1 MEATQKADVLNLVK
15 AVLGYRT
22 NVRDMLLEK
31 IIDSVVDE
39 LEKVKGVPFNFDNN
53 EIVMYVVDM
62 AVFRYQNLGGGTI
75 PRNLDYRLKNLIVKY
90 RKAGE
95 ADVRCRN

>member
-1 MEATQKADVLNLVK
+1 MEQQQRNDILNLVK

-22 NVRDMLLEK
+22 NVRDELLLR

-39 LEKVKGVPFNFDNN
+39 LEKVKGVPFDFENN
-53 EIVMYVVDM
+53 EIVMYVADM
-62 AVFRYQNLGGGTI
+62 VVFRYQNLGGGTI

-90 RKAGE
+90 RKVGE
-95 ADVRCRN
+95 AGV

>member
-39 LEKVKGVPFNFDNN
+39 LEKVKGVPFDFSNN

-95 ADVRCRN
+95 ADV

>member
-1 MEATQKADVLNLVK
+1 MEHQQRNDILNLVK

-22 NVRDMLLEK
+22 NVRDELLFR

-39 LEKVKGVPFNFDNN
+39 LEEVKGIPFDFGNN

-62 AVFRYQNLGGGTI
+62 AVFRYQNMGGGTI
-75 PRNLDYRLKNLIVKY
+75 PRNLEYRLKNLIVKY
-90 RKAGE
+90 RLGG
-95 ADVRCRN
+95 V

>member
-1 MEATQKADVLNLVK
+1 MEATQKADILNLVK
-15 AVLGYRT
+15 AILGYRT

-39 LEKVKGVPFNFDNN
+39 LEKVKGVPFDFGNN
-53 EIVMYVVDM
+53 EIVMYVVDV

-75 PRNLDYRLKNLIVKY
+75 PRNLEYRLRNLIVKY
-90 RKAGE
+90 REVGE
-95 ADVRCRN
+95 ANV

>member
-15 AVLGYRT
+15 AILGYRT
-22 NVRDMLLEK
+22 NVRDTLIER

-39 LEKVKGVPFNFDNN
+39 LEKVKGVPFDFANN
-53 EIVMYVVDM
+53 EIVMYVADM
-62 AVFRYQNLGGGTI
+62 VVFRYQNLGGGTI

-95 ADVRCRN
+95 VDV

>member
-15 AVLGYRT
+15 AILGYRT
-22 NVRDMLLEK
+22 NVRDELLFR

-39 LEKVKGVPFNFDNN
+39 LEKVKGVSFDFENN

-62 AVFRYQNLGGGTI
+62 TVFRYQNMGGGTV
-75 PRNLDYRLKNLIVKY
+75 PRNLDYRLKNLIVQY
-90 RKAGE
+90 RKDGE
-95 ADVRCRN
+95 VNV

>member
-1 MEATQKADVLNLVK
+1 MEATQKADILNLVK
-15 AVLGYRT
+15 AILGYRT

-39 LEKVKGVPFNFDNN
+39 LEKVKGVPFDFNNN
-53 EIVMYVVDM
+53 EIVMYVADM

-90 RKAGE
+90 RLGG
-95 ADVRCRN
+95 V

>member
-1 MEATQKADVLNLVK
+1 MEQQQRNDILNLVK
-15 AVLGYRT
+15 AILGYRT
-22 NVRDMLLEK
+22 NVRDELLSR

-39 LEKVKGVPFNFDNN
+39 LEKVKGITFDFGNN

-62 AVFRYQNLGGGTI
+62 TVFRYQNLGGGTI

-90 RKAGE
+90 RKVGE
-95 ADVRCRN
+95 VNV

>member
-15 AVLGYRT
+15 VILGYRT

-39 LEKVKGVPFNFDNN
+39 LEKVKGVPFAFDNN
-53 EIVMYVVDM
+53 EIVMYVVDI
-62 AVFRYQNLGGGTI
+62 AVFRYQNMGGGTM
-75 PRNLDYRLKNLIVKY
+75 PRNLEYRLRNLIVKY

-95 ADVRCRN
+95 VDV

>member
-15 AVLGYRT
+15 AILGYRT

-31 IIDSVVDE
+31 IIGSVVDE
-39 LEKVKGVPFNFDNN
+39 LEKVKGVPFDFGNN
-53 EIVMYVVDM
+53 EIVMYVADVT
-62 AVFRYQNLGGGTI
+62 VFRYQNLGGGTL
-75 PRNLDYRLKNLIVKY
+75 PRNLEYRLRNLIVKY

-95 ADVRCRN
+95 ADV

>member
-15 AVLGYRT
+15 AILGYRT

-39 LEKVKGVPFNFDNN
+39 LEKVKGVPFDFNNN

-62 AVFRYQNLGGGTI
+62 TVFRYQNLGGGTM
-75 PRNLDYRLKNLIVKY
+75 PRNLEYRLRNLIVKY
-90 RKAGE
+90 RGGGS
-95 ADVRCRN
+95 VV

>member
-15 AVLGYRT
+15 AILGYRT

-39 LEKVKGVPFNFDNN
+39 LEKVKGVPFDFGNN
-53 EIVMYVVDM
+53 EIVMYVADM

-75 PRNLDYRLKNLIVKY
+75 PRNLEYRLRNLIVKY
-90 RKAGE
+90 REVGE
-95 ADVRCRN
+95 ADV

>member
-15 AVLGYRT
+15 ATLGYRT
-22 NVRDMLLEK
+22 NVRDVLIER

-39 LEKVKGVPFNFDNN
+39 LEKVKGVPFAFENN

-62 AVFRYQNLGGGTI
+62 TVFRYQNLGGGTM
-75 PRNLDYRLKNLIVKY
+75 PRNLEYRLRNLIVKY
-90 RKAGE
+90 RGGGS
-95 ADVRCRN
+95 VV

>member
-15 AVLGYRT
+15 AILGYRT
-22 NVRDMLLEK
+22 NVRDELLSR

-39 LEKVKGVPFNFDNN
+39 LEKIKGVSFDFDNN

-62 AVFRYQNLGGGTI
+62 TVFRYQNLGGGTM
-75 PRNLDYRLKNLIVKY
+75 PRNLEYRLRNLIVKY
-90 RKAGE
+90 RKVGE
-95 ADVRCRN
+95 VDV

>member
-15 AVLGYRT
+15 AILGYRT
-22 NVRDMLLEK
+22 NVRAMLLEK

-39 LEKVKGVPFNFDNN
+39 LEEVKGIPFDFDNN

-62 AVFRYQNLGGGTI
+62 AVFRYQNLGGGTM
-75 PRNLDYRLKNLIVKY
+75 PRNLEYRLRNLIVKY

-95 ADVRCRN
+95 ADV

>member
-1 MEATQKADVLNLVK
+1 MEQQQRNDILNLVK
-15 AVLGYRT
+15 AILGYRT

-39 LEKVKGVPFNFDNN
+39 LEEVKGVPFDFNNN

-62 AVFRYQNLGGGTI
+62 VVFRYQNLGGGTM
-75 PRNLDYRLKNLIVKY
+75 PRNLEYRLRNLIVKY
-90 RKAGE
+90 RKVGE
-95 ADVRCRN
+95 VNV

>member
-15 AVLGYRT
+15 AILGYRT

-39 LEKVKGVPFNFDNN
+39 LEKIKGVPFDFGNN

-62 AVFRYQNLGGGTI
+62 TVFRYQNLGGGTI
-75 PRNLDYRLKNLIVKY
+75 PRNLEYRLRNLIVKY
-90 RKAGE
+90 RKAGG
-95 ADVRCRN
+95 ADV

>member
-15 AVLGYRT
+15 AILGYRT

-39 LEKVKGVPFNFDNN
+39 LEKVKGVSFDFENN
-53 EIVMYVVDM
+53 EIAMYVVDM
-62 AVFRYQNLGGGTI
+62 TVFRYQNMGGGTV

-95 ADVRCRN
+95 VDV

>member
-15 AVLGYRT
+15 AILGYRT
-22 NVRDMLLEK
+22 NVRDELLSR

-39 LEKVKGVPFNFDNN
+39 LEKVKGVPFDFGNN
-53 EIVMYVVDM
+53 EIVMYVVDV

-75 PRNLDYRLKNLIVKY
+75 PRNLEYRLRNLIVKY
-90 RKAGE
+90 RKVGE
-95 ADVRCRN
+95 ADV